1 MTYRSTWRSKSG
13 IYLFSVIL
21 AAVIVNSFLR
31 TPNTVGGGGSMM
43 ILILVLAAIFKITI
57 EFFLTR
63 RQKNRDAKRDDKTV
77 V

>member
-1 MTYRSTWRSKSG
+1 M
-13 IYLFSVIL
+13 
-21 AAVIVNSFLR
+21 

-43 ILILVLAAIFKITI
+43 ILILVLAVIFKITI

-63 RQKNRDAKRDDKTV
+63 WQKKRDAKRDDKSV